1 MNSDI
6 VKQFLQLDKNASEMM
21 VNPPK
26 LHIDYSIEGQTKGI
40 RDYFYI
46 EEHNIML
53 VATTDTS
60 PVNRLNAKVTNT
72 KMPWEGE
79 GNNKFMEVGSI
90 EAWQCDL

>member
-40 RDYFYI
+40 RDYFYV

-60 PVNRLNAKVTNT
+60 PVNRLNAKVTNA
-72 KMPWEGE
+72 KMPWDGE
-79 GNNKFMEVGSI
+79 GATKFMEVGSI

>member
-1 MNSDI
+1 
-6 VKQFLQLDKNASEMM
+6 
-21 VNPPK
+21 
-26 LHIDYSIEGQTKGI
+26 
-40 RDYFYI
+40 
-46 EEHNIML
+46 ML

-72 KMPWEGE
+72 KMPWEAE